1 MVYQAPPAPPKRQ
14 RRLLPLLIVAVVA
27 VVVIA
32 LVRWVST
39 GANLPSLAL
48 FGCSDDAVT
57 LTVAASPEKAGVMRQ
72 LAEDYSGTRIDEGCV
87 EVSVVEQS
95 SGETLEALGSGE
107 WDEQRYGPR
116 PDVWSPASSGWVQ
129 IARQRTAEQD
139 RASLIPDQTPSIA
152 NSPLVIAMPRPMA
165 EALGWPEE
173 DLGWADLHDLA
184 DSADGWGSVGH
195 PEWGEFRMG
204 KTNPNYSTSGLNA
217 TIGTYFA
224 GTGLASDLTVE
235 DINSSRTRAFVS
247 AVERSIVHYGDI
259 TMTFLANLR
268 RADAEGQGLTYVSAV
283 AVEEMSV
290 VHYNQGNPTGDPESA
305 EGAELPNVP
314 LVAVYPEEGT
324 LMSDHPYVVLD
335 WADEPRRAAAADF
348 LEYLLGDEAQQLFL
362 DNAFRGHDGATGELL
377 REDNGVLPAK
387 PAELPLPSAT
397 VLDAMLENWAE
408 LRKPANVLLVI
419 DTSGSMQEAVPG
431 TGTTRLELAKDAAIT
446 SIDEFSDSDHVGLWM
461 FSTDLEANGQD
472 WRELVPLGPL
482 GEPADGGSRRDQ
494 IVERIAN
501 LPPGGGTGL
510 HDTVLAAHTLVA
522 ENSRSDAINAVV
534 FLTDGRN
541 EDLNGIG
548 LEELLDRITPESGQQ
563 GVRVFTIS
571 YGEEA
576 DLDTMTRIAEA
587 TDAAAYDSS
596 DPESIGEVFE
606 AVISNF

>member
-1 MVYQAPPAPPKRQ
+1 MVYQAPPAPPKPR
-14 RRLLPLLIVAVVA
+14 RRLLPFLIVAVVA
-27 VVVIA
+27 VLVIA
-32 LVRWVST
+32 LVRWVAT

-57 LTVAASPEKAGVMRQ
+57 LTVASSPEKAGVMRQ

-95 SGETLEALGSGE
+95 SGATLEALQSGE
-107 WDEQRYGPR
+107 WDEEQYGPR

-165 EALGWPEE
+165 EALGWPDEK
-173 DLGWADLHDLA
+173 LGWQDLHALA
-184 DSADGWGSVGH
+184 DAPEGWGSVGH
-195 PEWGEFRMG
+195 PEWGDFRMG

-235 DINSSRTRAFVS
+235 DIDSSKTRAFVS

-259 TMTFLANLR
+259 TMTFLSNLR
-268 RADAEGQGLTYVSAV
+268 RADAEGQGLTYISAV

-290 VHYNQGNPTGDPESA
+290 VHYNQGNPTGDPASAESA
-305 EGAELPNVP
+305 EPPNVP

-335 WADEPRRAAAADF
+335 WTDEPRRAAAAGF
-348 LEYLLGDEAQQLFL
+348 LDYLRGDAAQQRFL
-362 DNAFRGHDGATGELL
+362 DNAFRGHDGAVGELL
-377 REDNGVLPAK
+377 NEGNGVLPDA
-387 PAELPLPSAT
+387 PPELPLPSAP
-397 VLDAMLENWAE
+397 VLDAMLANWAE

-419 DTSGSMQEAVPG
+419 DTSGSMEEPVAG
-431 TGTTRLELAKDAAIT
+431 TGATRLELAKEAASA
-446 SIDEFSDSDHVGLWM
+446 SIDEFSDSDRVGLWM
-461 FSTDLEANGQD
+461 FSTDLEDDGQD
-472 WRELVPLGPL
+472 WRELVPIGPL
-482 GEPADGGSRRDQ
+482 GEPVDGRPRREELA
-494 IVERIAN
+494 ERIAN

-510 HDTVLAAHTLVA
+510 HDTVLAAHSLVA
-522 ENSRSDAINAVV
+522 ENSRPDAINAVV

-548 LEELLDRITPESGQQ
+548 LEELLDRITPEPGQQ

-571 YGEEA
+571 YGEDA
-576 DLDTMTRIAEA
+576 DLETMTKIAEA